1 MARTSSSRSI
11 PFLQQV
17 MRVRT
22 SFTSCSPGHSA
33 PWDCISQRTR
43 AFSSPPFVHRAK
55 GSAPLA
61 QA

>member
-1 MARTSSSRSI
+1 M

-17 MRVRT
+17 MQVRT

-43 AFSSPPFVHRAK
+43 AFSSPSFVHRAK